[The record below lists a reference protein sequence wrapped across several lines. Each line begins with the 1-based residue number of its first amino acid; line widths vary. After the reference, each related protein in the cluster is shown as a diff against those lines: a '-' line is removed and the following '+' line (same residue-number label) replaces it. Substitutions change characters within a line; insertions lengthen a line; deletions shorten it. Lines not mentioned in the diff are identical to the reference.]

1 MKDSIDRLLE
11 EIIRGLNQKSA
22 NSGYQEY
29 KTSEL
34 RIVNALKDLV
44 IVEEVQK
51 EYLKLAEQYA
61 KVAKIAYE
69 SGELEKSR
77 YFKNESIS
85 VLLEGM
91 KRLGYK
97 IERAT

>member
-1 MKDSIDRLLE
+1 MEAPDKILE
-11 EIIRGLNQKSA
+11 KIIIGLNQKTSDPD
-22 NSGYQEY
+22 Y
-29 KTSEL
+29 KDYFLNQSNQIEEIKK
-34 RIVNALKDLV
+34 RIIAQGFVKQCF
-44 IVEEVQK
+44 E
-51 EYLKLAEQYA
+51 LAEQYA

-77 YFKNESIS
+77 YFKNEAIS
-85 VLLEGM
+85 VLIEGM